1 MKDCQKDADRIH
13 RAADLLAR
21 SNSQRIAMRQPKDGF
36 GLGERATM
44 MVEMRKIEKML
55 MGNETKMPNIVEP
68 RLRLSDE
75 PWGRRL

>member
-1 MKDCQKDADRIH
+1 
-13 RAADLLAR
+13 
-21 SNSQRIAMRQPKDGF
+21 MRQPKDGF